1 MVYLYKNLCRSG
13 GMADAMDSKSI
24 VRKDVRVRVP
34 PSVLSSLTTICE
46 GFFLLV
52 NASVFTVQIVIV

>member
-1 MVYLYKNLCRSG
+1 
-13 GMADAMDSKSI
+13 MADAMDSKSI